1 MTRKRKPY
9 PTDLKDKEWEVI
21 ESYIEVSYDKGGRPI
36 QYDKRELF
44 NAILYITRTGC
55 QWRYLPHDFPPWT
68 AVYKQFQR
76 WKDAEVFEHLN
87 HTLTKAIRLYLGRHE
102 DPTASIIDSQ
112 SVKTTEQGGIRG
124 YDGGKKN

>member
-1 MTRKRKPY
+1 MTRKQKPH

-21 ESYIEVSYDKGGRPI
+21 ESYIEISYDKGGRPLR
-36 QYDKRELF
+36 YNKRELF

-76 WKDAEVFEHLN
+76 WKTLKSLN
-87 HTLTKAIRLYLGRHE
+87 I
-102 DPTASIIDSQ
+102 
-112 SVKTTEQGGIRG
+112 
-124 YDGGKKN
+124 